1 MSKSK
6 TNKQSFIF
14 TPVDWINDTRLRM
27 CAPETRGLWIDILCL
42 MAMSECK
49 GFLMIKSEI
58 LSETDI
64 QKALNIDKNVFD
76 FCFAELVRFDII
88 KKDEMGRY
96 FCKRMVDSEQLSQ
109 KRRQAGSLGGNPKLK
124 VLDNHLVNQK
134 VKQNE
139 NEPIYIYNNI
149 NNIDSYTKL
158 DTYTNRLSLSNQEVK
173 VKEKEKKI
181 EKKEREKILTHPLQV
196 YVHENM
202 PNVAKLK
209 NQLTAEQCEKLLA
222 EYSRELIADV
232 LMQMENFKQLNSKYA
247 SVYLTLNNWLK
258 RRNNES
264 TTRNNP
270 NNRGA
275 NYENALRNF

>member
-1 MSKSK
+1 MSKLK

-14 TPVDWINDTRLRM
+14 TPTDWINDTRLRM

-42 MAMSECK
+42 MAMSDCK

-58 LSETDI
+58 LSEIDL
-64 QKALNIDKNVFD
+64 QKALNFDKNVFD
-76 FCFAELVRFDII
+76 FCFAELVRFDLI

-96 FCKRMVDSEQLSQ
+96 FCKRMVDSEALSQ
-109 KRRQAGSLGGNPKLK
+109 KRKAAGSLGGNPKLRI
-124 VLDNHLVNQK
+124 LDNHLVNQN
-134 VKQNE
+134 VKQKKID
-139 NEPIYIYNNI
+139 PIYIYNNI
-149 NNIDSYTKL
+149 NNIDTYTEL
-158 DTYTNRLSLSNQEVK
+158 DTYTNQLSLTNQQVK
-173 VKEKEKKI
+173 VKEKEKKD
-181 EKKEREKILTHPLQV
+181 EKKEREKILTHPIQI
-196 YVHENM
+196 YVSQNL
-202 PNVAKLK
+202 PNVARLK

-222 EYSRELIADV
+222 DYSKDQIADT

-258 RRNNES
+258 RRKNES
-264 TTRNNP
+264 TSNNNP